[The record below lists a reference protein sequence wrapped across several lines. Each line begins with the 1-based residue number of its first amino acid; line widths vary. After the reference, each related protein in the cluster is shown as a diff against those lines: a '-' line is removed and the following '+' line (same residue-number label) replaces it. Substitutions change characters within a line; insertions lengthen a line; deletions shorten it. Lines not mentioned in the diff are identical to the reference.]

1 MRAIILAAGSGTR
14 LRPLTD
20 DRPKVMVE
28 LFGRPILDYHL
39 HAFAA
44 HGITE
49 VVVVTGHAAGAIPAG
64 ALRTHHNP
72 RFAQSNMVESLFT
85 ARDELAAGDDV
96 VIAYGD
102 IVFEPAVL
110 SAVLAVDAPAVV
122 AVDRQWRAY
131 WEARMA
137 DPLADAETLRL
148 RDDHLVELGKPP
160 SSYDDIEGQFM
171 GLLRFRGDL
180 AARLPA
186 VYDAMDRR
194 RSYDGQP
201 FANLYMTAFLQYLI
215 DTGVEIRAAL
225 VDNGWLEVDTLDDLR
240 LYEDLHR
247 RGDLTFFHPHPV
259 RRDK

>member
-1 MRAIILAAGSGTR
+1 MRALILAAGTGTR

-49 VVVVTGHAAGAIPAG
+49 VVVVTGHAADAIPAG
-64 ALRTHHNP
+64 AHRTCHNP
-72 RFAQSNMVESLFT
+72 RYGQSNMVESLFT
-85 ARDELAAGDDV
+85 AREELAAGGDV

-102 IVFEPAVL
+102 IVFTPAVL
-110 SAVLAVDAPAVV
+110 AALLAVDAPAVV
-122 AVDRQWRAY
+122 AVDRQWRRY

-148 RDDHLVELGKPP
+148 RDGDHLIELGRQPR
-160 SSYDDIEGQFM
+160 SYEEIEGQFM
-171 GLLRFRGDL
+171 GLVRFRSDL

-186 VYDAMDRR
+186 VYDAMDRQ
-194 RSYDGQP
+194 RSYAGQP
-201 FANLYMTAFLQYLI
+201 FDNLYMTAFLQYLI
-215 DTGVEIRAAL
+215 DAGIEVRAAL
-225 VDNGWLEVDTLDDLR
+225 VDNGWLEVDALEDLR
-240 LYEDLHR
+240 LYEDLLS
-247 RGDLTFFHPHPV
+247 RGDLKFFQPPW
-259 RRDK
+259 